1 MVVVKPGTLGQFVNC
16 SISQYKLT
24 YTLSYPCFHTWRCT
38 QHQDSL
44 LSALS
49 EIKKSW
55 PVCIFCVGT
64 ERVLNSPL
72 NLMVYVTSPTLAQ
85 NGRLMSLSLPSSPS
99 SSCNYTKNLSFL
111 SGCHTP
117 SVTPVMTRYEMQGTA
132 SPAENDVAFRQQ
144 PKDDK
149 TGNPLFQPISSRAC
163 GFSHLAK
170 RNLQFE

>member
-1 MVVVKPGTLGQFVNC
+1 M
-16 SISQYKLT
+16 SQYKLT
-24 YTLSYPCFHTWRCT
+24 YTLSYPCFHIWRCT

-44 LSALS
+44 LLGALWPLSALS

-55 PVCIFCVGT
+55 TVCLFRVGI

-72 NLMVYVTSPTLAQ
+72 NLMVYITSPTLAQ

-99 SSCNYTKNLSFL
+99 SPCNYIKNLSFIP
-111 SGCHTP
+111 GCHTP
-117 SVTPVMTRYEMQGTA
+117 SVTSVMTGYGTQWTA
-132 SPAENDVAFRQQ
+132 SPTENDVAFRQQ

-163 GFSHLAK
+163 GFSRLA
-170 RNLQFE
+170 